1 MRNVHSGSICS
12 SVTFSLG
19 RSFYVTSPTWLSS
32 RCRGFLPG
40 SIFGESNG
48 RIRCWLAGLPFP
60 WVVLSDCRW
69 RYFRLP
75 SSGNPQSAGACE
87 QIPSSRSSA
96 IGGRRFTVQRNII
109 SRVPSF
115 FQVLWERLSLD
126 SIRECLSLCPCW
138 REQEIRG
145 LAWRLP
151 ATKGFVQQVLSEQLV
166 ISWSGRRANCLF
178 QLRSRERYVYS
189 SDPLRSDLSLRKN
202 PFYLDIYFPVVSWL
216 HLVWNWQPIYPFPFW
231 RSSSA

>member
-1 MRNVHSGSICS
+1 MRNVYSGSICS

-75 SSGNPQSAGACE
+75 ASGNPQSAGAYE

-115 FQVLWERLSLD
+115 FQVLRGTSFAWQHFRSTASENASLSVLVEVN
-126 SIRECLSLCPCW
+126 RRVEGWL
-138 REQEIRG
+138 E
-145 LAWRLP
+145 
-151 ATKGFVQQVLSEQLV
+151 GFQQ
-166 ISWSGRRANCLF
+166 
-178 QLRSRERYVYS
+178 
-189 SDPLRSDLSLRKN
+189 PK
-202 PFYLDIYFPVVSWL
+202 VS
-216 HLVWNWQPIYPFPFW
+216 FSKFW
-231 RSSSA
+231 VNN

>member
-1 MRNVHSGSICS
+1 MRNVYSGSICS

-75 SSGNPQSAGACE
+75 SSGNPQSAGAYE

-115 FQVLWERLSLD
+115 FQVLRGTSFARQHPRMPLSL
-126 SIRECLSLCPCW
+126 SLLTW
-138 REQEIRG
+138 TGESRAG
-145 LAWRLP
+145 LKASRNQRFRS
-151 ATKGFVQQVLSEQLV
+151 ASSEWTT
-166 ISWSGRRANCLF
+166 SH
-178 QLRSRERYVYS
+178 
-189 SDPLRSDLSLRKN
+189 K
-202 PFYLDIYFPVVSWL
+202 
-216 HLVWNWQPIYPFPFW
+216 LVWPAGQLSIPAAIK
-231 RSSSA
+231 RAVRIL